1 VLAPSARFVLADV
14 VTPDDPADVVTPI
27 DGDYDK
33 PSPVGEQLEWL
44 TTAGLTAHVHW
55 TQRDLAVV
63 VADRRAEPLA
73 GGKLP

>member
-1 VLAPSARFVLADV
+1 V
-14 VTPDDPADVVTPI
+14 VIPDDPADVVTPI
-27 DGDYDK
+27 DRSYDK

-73 GGKLP
+73 GGKSP